1 MANLNKVFLIGR
13 LTRDPELRYTPSGT
27 AVTDFGL
34 AVNRQWK
41 SQNGEKREEV
51 CFVDCQ
57 AWARGAELISEYCK
71 KGAPL
76 FVEGRLKLDSWEGKD
91 GQKRSKMVIVVEN
104 SQFLGAPTGRRPAEE
119 SAEGRPASPPPRGR
133 PRGPDADAPSPQD
146 PGSNEPPPE
155 PPEAEQFKV
164 NDHIP
169 F

>member
-1 MANLNKVFLIGR
+1 MANLNKVFLIGN

-27 AVTDFGL
+27 AVADFGL

-41 SQNGEKREEV
+41 AQNGEKKEEV

-104 SQFLGAPTGRRPAEE
+104 SQFLGAPTGPKARRGERRSAGRQSSRRGAGRARPDAGRLRRRRTPARTSRRPSGARR
-119 SAEGRPASPPPRGR
+119 RPVQG
-133 PRGPDADAPSPQD
+133 
-146 PGSNEPPPE
+146 E
-155 PPEAEQFKV
+155 
-164 NDHIP
+164 
-169 F
+169 